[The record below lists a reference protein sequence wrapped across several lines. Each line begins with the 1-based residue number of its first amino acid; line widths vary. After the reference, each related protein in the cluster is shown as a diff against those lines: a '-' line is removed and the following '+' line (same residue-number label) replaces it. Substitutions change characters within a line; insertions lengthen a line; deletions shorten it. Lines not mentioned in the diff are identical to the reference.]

1 MKSLV
6 RLQQVV
12 KGKNVKRQTNHAIKQ
27 MQLLVRVQTQIQ
39 TRRIQMLENQAP
51 LTQSYNN
58 DKESETTVS
67 KFSFNRLVRF
77 RAFVLWLL
85 STFII
90 HAQFVKRD

>member
-12 KGKNVKRQTNHAIKQ
+12 KGQNVKRQTNHAIKQ

-51 LTQSYNN
+51 QSQSYNN
-58 DKESETTVS
+58 DKESETTIS
-67 KFSFNRLVRF
+67 KLSSNQLVRF
-77 RAFVLWLL
+77 HAFVL
-85 STFII
+85 
-90 HAQFVKRD
+90 